1 MDIFTDYANWK
12 IEKYDLI
19 TMLNELD
26 SNIIKRYQNVLLVL
40 DYLYQIVVDKKRA
53 LTEDEEVIFGT
64 GFEYV
69 DNNFIT
75 IEEILKNN
83 FNNNI
88 KEMESCAKTVN
99 LFLYTLDFED
109 ELLNLVPDNDVTLK
123 ADMAKLEAFED
134 EVNTYLNNKIDVDD
148 ALFVKLDEL
157 TDAIFTKRNLEVNPI
172 NSIFYQIAETYGL
185 ISSEDDIYNSYI
197 NEMINHDKTCHHDG
211 H

>member
-157 TDAIFTKRNLEVNPI
+157 TDAIFTKRDLEVNPI
-172 NSIFYQIAETYGL
+172 DSIFYQIAETYGL
-185 ISSEDDIYNSYI
+185 ISSEDDVYNSYI

>member
-40 DYLYQIVVDKKRA
+40 DYLYQIVVDKKRT

-134 EVNTYLNNKIDVDD
+134 EVNAYLNNKIDVDD

-172 NSIFYQIAETYGL
+172 DSIFYQIAETYGL
-185 ISSEDDIYNSYI
+185 ISSEDDVYNSYI

>member
-123 ADMAKLEAFED
+123 ADMAKLEAFDD

-172 NSIFYQIAETYGL
+172 DSIFYQIAETYGL

>member
-172 NSIFYQIAETYGL
+172 DSIFYQIAETYGL
-185 ISSEDDIYNSYI
+185 IGSEDDVYNSYI